1 MTIGDYKLV
10 YRGLD
15 LKEPVPTK
23 AEVIATMDV
32 EKGGKNIVTA
42 LPRKDF
48 YKTSEQPISR
58 VYNISGLKEDL
69 YIILAGFPIPFQKDS
84 PATFKV
90 HVNPL
95 VKWLWIGG
103 LVIGVGTFIA
113 MLPDWKGKR

>member
-1 MTIGDYKLV
+1 MS
-10 YRGLD
+10 
-15 LKEPVPTK
+15 
-23 AEVIATMDV
+23 
-32 EKGGKNIVTA
+32 
-42 LPRKDF
+42 